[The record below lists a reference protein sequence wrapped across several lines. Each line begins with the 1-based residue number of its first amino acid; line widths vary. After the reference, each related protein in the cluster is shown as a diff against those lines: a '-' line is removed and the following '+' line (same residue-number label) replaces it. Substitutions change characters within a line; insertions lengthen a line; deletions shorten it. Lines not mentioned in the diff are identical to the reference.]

1 MPSPVLLAVKHTTA
15 LPVRTGA
22 AVPVGI
28 TSSLAV
34 PHQLLLQTI
43 MSAIVHVC
51 HFLFV
56 LSLRVASKYSAKLY
70 GTPASFI
77 QGACYRIRM

>member
-1 MPSPVLLAVKHTTA
+1 MPWTVLLAVKHTTA

-56 LSLRVASKYSAKLY
+56 WSLRVAKYSAKLY
-70 GTPASFI
+70 GTPASFV